1 MQIGTAI
8 IGRLLSD
15 HPQAME
21 GQLHP
26 ESSDSSSVP
35 VYSGP
40 AFYQSR
46 LSIPSALRIPS
57 ATVLGFIGG
66 FGLGISHGGKMAGMR
81 YRAENSHRFPTTQ
94 VGWYLYHKSKNY
106 HIALGGIKEGMKMGA
121 KVSLWAGSF
130 FVVEEVID
138 RLRGTKDFVSTSV
151 AGLGI
156 AGVFSAW
163 SKSLVHER

>member
-1 MQIGTAI
+1 M
-8 IGRLLSD
+8 RLVPTIRARLFRDKS
-15 HPQAME
+15 QAME
-21 GQLHP
+21 GQAAPVSINSRL
-26 ESSDSSSVP
+26 VP

-46 LSIPSALRIPS
+46 LSIPSVLRIPS

-66 FGLGISHGGKMAGMR
+66 FGLGLSHGGKMAGLR
-81 YRAENSHRFPTTQ
+81 FRAENSHRFPTTQ

-106 HIALGGIKEGMKMGA
+106 HIALGGIKEGMKMGG

-138 RLRGTKDFVSTSV
+138 QLRGTKDFVSTAV

-156 AGVFSAW
+156 AGAFSAW
-163 SKSLVHER
+163 SKSIIHGL